1 MVYKHSVFR
10 IYFVVDKP
18 SIDNEQYLS
27 CIVLLVESVE
37 ILPIKIQAKNIE
49 ILSIVFSM
57 SDEAIKTFLT

>member
-1 MVYKHSVFR
+1 M
-10 IYFVVDKP
+10 VDKP